1 LLNEMRSISKWFDFR
16 QKMMIQT
23 GYEMKAPWGIRGL
36 YNWNE
41 NQRLPILWWE
51 KFLLRVKVYY

>member
-1 LLNEMRSISKWFDFR
+1 MRSISKWFDFR